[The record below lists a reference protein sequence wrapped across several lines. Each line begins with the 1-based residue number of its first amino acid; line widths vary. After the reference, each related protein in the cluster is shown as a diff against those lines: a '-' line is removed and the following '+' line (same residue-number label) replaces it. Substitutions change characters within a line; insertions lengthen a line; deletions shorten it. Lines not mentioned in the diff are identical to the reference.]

1 MTNQYIIENYV
12 SIQTNILLKNMFFIF
27 EKYALTLIVEY
38 NYSLT
43 YIFRQVVSKPNKGGG
58 AWGTP

>member
-1 MTNQYIIENYV
+1 
-12 SIQTNILLKNMFFIF
+12 MFFIF
-27 EKYALTLIVEY
+27 EKCALTLIIEY